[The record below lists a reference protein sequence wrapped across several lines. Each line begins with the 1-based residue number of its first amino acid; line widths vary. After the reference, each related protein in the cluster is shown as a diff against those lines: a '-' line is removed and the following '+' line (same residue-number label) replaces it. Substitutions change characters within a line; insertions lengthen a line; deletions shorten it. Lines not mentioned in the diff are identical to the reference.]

1 MKLRCKEFFKQITFS
16 AKIMHK
22 ANGKTFFLYILLRLC
37 IATLP
42 LLELYYFNELIDLLT
57 KGPVVE
63 KVIFVAVKMGICIL
77 FLPVLNGIFNV
88 IYRNMNERMLNAY
101 ALMLNDKLSKVSM
114 EFLDSNEGRNLM
126 DDVVDARNIV
136 CNFLFKFENVF
147 NHGYIFVVAIAGL
160 VKYKPLFAMI
170 FLLFAIPGAIFKN
183 YSDVLIYSWNLKKAP
198 DVRKHSYYRW
208 MLTDPWPAKDVRM
221 YDLTDNIRE
230 RYKQEKAEYLNQKK
244 KLSGKGLG
252 LGILSS
258 SIAYIGIAICLY
270 MLVMEAYNG
279 AISIG
284 EVGWL
289 SGLAFKAMD
298 SFTQICCMCINF
310 FSLSLKR
317 FRRCFEFWEKNEEKD
332 YFENESGQ
340 ENISFENLEFH
351 NVFFKYPSSKEYIL
365 KNINF
370 KFNRGDRV
378 SIVGMNGAGKTTII
392 KLILGLYVPN
402 KGEIYLNGKS
412 IYEYSL
418 SDVRKVFSAIFQS
431 YVKYPLTIRENV
443 ALSDLNNIDNDAGIY
458 NVIEKCGLAGKIKKF
473 KKGLD
478 TYLTR
483 QYDEQGEELSQGQ
496 WQKIALART
505 AFKNSDVV
513 ILDEPSAALDPE
525 AEERLFGDYNTM
537 FNEKTSILISHR
549 LSGVKQCNRILVL
562 DKGTIVE
569 QGTHYT
575 LINKGGLYCK
585 LYNLQKN
592 NYKFKEENSEKS
604 RSKL

>member
-22 ANGKTFFLYILLRLC
+22 ANGKTFLLYILLRLC

-57 KGPVVE
+57 KEPVVE

-88 IYRNMNERMLNAY
+88 IYRNMNERILNAY
-101 ALMLNDKLSKVSM
+101 ALMLNEKLSKVSM
-114 EFLDSNEGRNLM
+114 EFLDSNEGRNLV
-126 DDVVDARNIV
+126 DDVIDARNIV

-160 VKYKPLFAMI
+160 VRYKPLFAMI
-170 FLLFAIPGAIFKN
+170 FLLFSIPGAIFKN

-208 MLTDPWPAKDVRM
+208 MLTDPWPAKDIRM
-221 YDLTDNIRE
+221 YDLTDNITE

-258 SIAYIGIAICLY
+258 VIACVGIAICLY
-270 MLVMEAYNG
+270 MLVIEAYHG

-284 EVGWL
+284 EAGWL
-289 SGLAFKAMD
+289 SGLAFKAME

-317 FRRCFEFWEKNEEKD
+317 FRRCFEFWEKKEEKD

-340 ENISFENLEFH
+340 ENIPFQSLEFRH
-351 NVFFKYPSSKEYIL
+351 VFFKYPSSKEYIL
-365 KNINF
+365 KDINF
-370 KFNRGDRV
+370 KLNRGDRM

-402 KGEIYLNGKS
+402 KGDIYLNGKS
-412 IYEYSL
+412 IYKYSL
-418 SDVRKVFSAIFQS
+418 SEVRKVFSVIFQS

-443 ALSDLNNIDNDAGIY
+443 ALSDLDNINDDAVIY
-458 NVIEKCGLAGKIKKF
+458 NVIEKCGLAEKIENF
-473 KKGLD
+473 KKGVD

-483 QYDEQGEELSQGQ
+483 QYDEMGEELSQGQ

-505 AFKNSDVV
+505 AFKDSDVV

-537 FNEKTSILISHR
+537 FREKTSILISHR
-549 LSGVKQCNRILVL
+549 LSGVKQCNRIVVL
-562 DKGTIVE
+562 DKGMIVE
-569 QGTHYT
+569 QGTHDT
-575 LINKGGLYCK
+575 LMNKGGLYCK
-585 LYNLQKN
+585 LYSLQKN
-592 NYKFKEENSEKS
+592 NYKFKEETSGKS
-604 RSKL
+604 K